1 MLVCILKW
9 ECVEG
14 EEHWGMKFLRCKEQ
28 DGVVTR
34 VCARCVRNTL
44 VLLGLNIQPS
54 PDGRRAAAGCRG
66 SEAVLLTWEQLWGD
80 KESLKAFRTRCYT
93 ARQ

>member
-1 MLVCILKW
+1 MKW

-34 VCARCVRNTL
+34 DCARRVRNTL
-44 VLLGLNIQPS
+44 VLLGSTSSPVLMGEELLPSAQLFVLLLSSPPS
-54 PDGRRAAAGCRG
+54 P
-66 SEAVLLTWEQLWGD
+66 
-80 KESLKAFRTRCYT
+80 SLASFYIS
-93 ARQ
+93 